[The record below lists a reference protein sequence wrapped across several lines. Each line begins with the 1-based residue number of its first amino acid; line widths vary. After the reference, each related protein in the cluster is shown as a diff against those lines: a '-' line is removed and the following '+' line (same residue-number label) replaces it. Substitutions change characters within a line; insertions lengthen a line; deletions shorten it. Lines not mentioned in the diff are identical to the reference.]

1 MNWSPQKT
9 LRSQLERRRRGK
21 ECNQVEKVLK
31 RPRKAMLISTQKGIY
46 RGWKEEG
53 FYQLE
58 ELRDFLA
65 VSGII

>member
-1 MNWSPQKT
+1 
-9 LRSQLERRRRGK
+9 
-21 ECNQVEKVLK
+21 
-31 RPRKAMLISTQKGIY
+31 MLISTQKGIY